1 MKRYA
6 LALGLTLVLASLCW
20 AQPPQIPSTPT
31 PTSSGV
37 TFPPPYGPYRQG
49 GLLSNGCLYFG
60 FDSGDYLLGGFD
72 GMIRHTGY
80 FYMGYPQGPASAWN
94 YNMSECAGRGCVR
107 SAKAHGYLTQP
118 R

>member
-6 LALGLTLVLASLCW
+6 IALGFTLVFASLGL
-20 AQPPQIPSTPT
+20 AQPPQIINIPT

-37 TFPPPYGPYRQG
+37 TFPAPYGPYRQG
-49 GLLSNGCLYFG
+49 GVLPNGTAYFG

-80 FYMGYPQGPASAWN
+80 FYMGYPPSGPWN
-94 YNMSECAGRGCVR
+94 TALSECAQRGCVR
-107 SAKAHGYLTQP
+107 TGRAPAYIPQS